1 MSSSPSSPKPVD
13 PYVQAGAQDAL
24 NRNTADYNAVL
35 NRTTQ
40 GNALGSTGWQITGYD
55 PSTGA
60 PQYSQNTQLA
70 PQFQNQLQQPIDTT
84 GIAGM
89 PGGASTT
96 DDLEA
101 TRNSVYDQQ
110 MGMLAPEQALQSEGL
125 DSRLGQHGRHHRFT
139 CLEQRTR
146 PAGTRTRRSS
156 VVHARNSAIAAGGQE
171 QSRLFGLGSQ
181 SLDTQLAA
189 RRAPI
194 SEFQALLGPQAGAA
208 NAQTPDI
215 AGAFSQ
221 QYQGQL
227 NNANANN
234 AANNSNQQALLEL
247 ASLYAQYR

>member
-1 MSSSPSSPKPVD
+1 MSSSPNNPKPID

-70 PQFQNQLQQPIDTT
+70 PQFQNQLEQPIDTT

-89 PGGASTT
+89 PGGPSTT
-96 DDLEA
+96 DDLVT

-110 MGMLAPEQALQSEGL
+110 MGMLAPEQALQSEAM
-125 DSRLGQHGRHHRFT
+125 DSRLANMGATIGSPAWNNEQDRLAREQG
-139 CLEQRTR
+139 EQRR
-146 PAGTRTRRSS
+146 Q
-156 VVHARNSAIAAGGQE
+156 ARNSAITAGGQE
-171 QSRLFGLGSQ
+171 QSRLFGLGAE
-181 SLDTQLAA
+181 SLDNQLAV

-215 AGAFSQ
+215 AGAFNQ